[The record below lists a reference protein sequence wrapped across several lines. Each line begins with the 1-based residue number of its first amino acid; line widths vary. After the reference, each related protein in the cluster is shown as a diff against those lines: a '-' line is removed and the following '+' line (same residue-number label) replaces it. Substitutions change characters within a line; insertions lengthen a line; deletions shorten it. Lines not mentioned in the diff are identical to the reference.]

1 MDIFNETEDYFR
13 FIRPY
18 QEAMDFL
25 MVQIKILN
33 EDYREKYKD
42 YPIHNIQS
50 RIKEK
55 ESIAEKLKRKK
66 LPLNFESARNHL
78 TDVAG
83 IRIICYFESDV
94 YHVAEQI
101 KKYSDMICIRESDYI
116 KNHKP
121 NGYKSYHIILGVPVY
136 HTDRKDYYPVEVQIR
151 SLTMDLWAS
160 MEHRIIYKGGNIDK
174 IKSRKVFL
182 EIWDQLQ
189 NCEDIL
195 YELKKENDKEEK
207 INEREK

>member
-1 MDIFNETEDYFR
+1 MDFFKGSEDYFQ

-33 EDYREKYKD
+33 EDYREKYRD

-55 ESIAEKLKRKK
+55 ESIAEKLRRKK
-66 LPLNFESARNHL
+66 LPQNFESARNHL
-78 TDVAG
+78 TDIAG

-116 KNHKP
+116 KNPKP

-136 HTDRKDYYPVEVQIR
+136 HTDSKEYYPVEIQIR

-160 MEHRIIYKGGNIDK
+160 MEHRIIYKGGKIDK

-182 EIWDQLQ
+182 DIWDQLQ

-195 YELKKENDKEEK
+195 YELKNENDKEAE
-207 INEREK
+207 EQ

>member
-116 KNHKP
+116 KNPKP

>member
-1 MDIFNETEDYFR
+1 MDTFKETEDYFQ

-33 EDYREKYKD
+33 EDYREKYRD

-55 ESIAEKLKRKK
+55 ESIVEKLRRKE
-66 LPLNFESARNHL
+66 LPQNFESARNHL
-78 TDVAG
+78 TDIAG

-116 KNHKP
+116 KNPKP

-136 HTDRKDYYPVEVQIR
+136 HTDSKEYYPVEVQIR

-174 IKSRKVFL
+174 IKEGFL
-182 EIWDQLQ
+182 DIWDQLQ

-195 YELKKENDKEEK
+195 YELKSENDKEAE
-207 INEREK
+207 EQ

>member
-1 MDIFNETEDYFR
+1 MDTFKETEDYFQ

-33 EDYREKYKD
+33 EDYREKYRD

-55 ESIAEKLKRKK
+55 ESIVEKLRRKE
-66 LPLNFESARNHL
+66 LPQNFESARNHL
-78 TDVAG
+78 TDIAG

-116 KNHKP
+116 KNPKP

-136 HTDRKDYYPVEVQIR
+136 HTDSKEYYPVEVQIR

-182 EIWDQLQ
+182 DIWDQLQ

-195 YELKKENDKEEK
+195 YELKSENDKEAE
-207 INEREK
+207 EQ

>member
-1 MDIFNETEDYFR
+1 MDTFKETEDYFQ

-33 EDYREKYKD
+33 EDYREKYRD

-55 ESIAEKLKRKK
+55 ESIVEKLRRKE
-66 LPLNFESARNHL
+66 LPQNFESARNHL
-78 TDVAG
+78 TDITG

-116 KNHKP
+116 KNPKP

-136 HTDRKDYYPVEVQIR
+136 HTDSKEYYPVEVQIR

-182 EIWDQLQ
+182 DIWDQLQ

-195 YELKKENDKEEK
+195 YELKSENDKEAE
-207 INEREK
+207 EQ

>member
-1 MDIFNETEDYFR
+1 MLR
-13 FIRPY
+13 Y

-116 KNHKP
+116 KNPKP

>member
-1 MDIFNETEDYFR
+1 MESLYGADDYFQ
-13 FIRPY
+13 FVKPY

-116 KNHKP
+116 KNPKP

>member
-1 MDIFNETEDYFR
+1 MDTFKETEDYFQ

-25 MVQIKILN
+25 LVQIKILN
-33 EDYREKYKD
+33 EDYREKYRD

-55 ESIAEKLKRKK
+55 ESIVEKLRRKE
-66 LPLNFESARNHL
+66 LPQNFESARNHL
-78 TDVAG
+78 TDIAG

-116 KNHKP
+116 KNPKP

-136 HTDRKDYYPVEVQIR
+136 HTDSKEYYPVEVQIR

-182 EIWDQLQ
+182 DIWDQLQ

-195 YELKKENDKEEK
+195 YELKSENDKEAEQQ
-207 INEREK
+207 

>member
-116 KNHKP
+116 KNPKP
-121 NGYKSYHIILGVPVY
+121 NGYKSYHVILGVPVY

>member
-1 MDIFNETEDYFR
+1 MDTFKETEDYFQ

-25 MVQIKILN
+25 KVQIKILN
-33 EDYREKYKD
+33 EDYREKYRD

-55 ESIAEKLKRKK
+55 ESIVEKLRRKEF
-66 LPLNFESARNHL
+66 PQNFESARNHL
-78 TDVAG
+78 TDIAG

-116 KNHKP
+116 KNPKP
-121 NGYKSYHIILGVPVY
+121 NRYKSYHIILGVPVY
-136 HTDRKDYYPVEVQIR
+136 HTDSKEYYPVEVQIR

-182 EIWDQLQ
+182 DIWDQLQ

-195 YELKKENDKEEK
+195 YELKSENDKEAE
-207 INEREK
+207 EQ